1 MFSRELFDVLKKVLT
16 SWEVIAMSVVI
27 VIFWAVVNSVT
38 RLRRPVPK
46 AAHTKPKKIKRPPAT
61 PQLDKNI
68 DASGIG
74 IGE

>member
-1 MFSRELFDVLKKVLT
+1 MFSWELFDVLKKVLT

-46 AAHTKPKKIKRPPAT
+46 AAHTKPKKIKRPAV

-74 IGE
+74 IGD